1 MSKEKFEMRINSR
14 RKLLLEQVMDRIEP
28 RTEFDSKARN
38 VEEAIKLGLKYLDRM
53 EEKKQE
59 IGNKKQEIEETKK
72 RWETDNFK
80 MDD

>member
-1 MSKEKFEMRINSR
+1 MRLNSR
-14 RKLLLEQVMDRIEP
+14 RELLLERVMDRIQP
-28 RTEFDSKARN
+28 RTNYDSKARN

-53 EEKKQE
+53 KEKQKE

-80 MDD
+80 FED